1 MSGGGSLAGFTKNV
15 HMEKSEIVR
24 PGSNGSQSVRI
35 WTKAVFGVPAN
46 GNLTCGKINSG
57 SMVATDQAN
66 HNRTI
71 MEEPEFNQPLM
82 VLAQIR

>member
-35 WTKAVFGVPAN
+35 GRKPY
-46 GNLTCGKINSG
+46 S
-57 SMVATDQAN
+57 
-66 HNRTI
+66 
-71 MEEPEFNQPLM
+71 EFLLM
-82 VLAQIR
+82 VI